1 MSAYPIVPTYASRGM
16 VATPHYLATLAGLRM
31 LLKGGNAIDAAVA
44 ANLAL
49 TVVYH
54 RWCSVGG
61 DLFALH
67 WDARAQELRALNASG
82 RAARAMTPAAFT
94 ERGLSVIPRYGLTSV
109 TVPGAVDGWHELLS
123 RHGRLDWQ
131 EVF

>member
-1 MSAYPIVPTYASRGM
+1 MSAYPILPPYATHGM
-16 VATPHYLATLAGLRM
+16 VATPHYLATQAGVRM
-31 LLKGGNAIDAAVA
+31 LLKGGNAVDAAVA

-67 WDARAQELRALNASG
+67 WDARAQQLQALNASG
-82 RAARAMTPAAFT
+82 RAPQAMMPAAFAA
-94 ERGLSVIPRYGLTSV
+94 RGLRAIPRYGLETV
-109 TVPGAVDGWHELLS
+109 TVPGV
-123 RHGRLDWQ
+123 
-131 EVF
+131 V

>member
-1 MSAYPIVPTYASRGM
+1 MSAYPIVPTYATRGM
-16 VATPHYLATLAGLRM
+16 VATPHYLATQAGVRM

-67 WDARAQELRALNASG
+67 WDAKGQQLRALNASG
-82 RAARAMTPAAFT
+82 RAPKAMTPEAFAA
-94 ERGLSVIPRYGLTSV
+94 RNLRAVPR
-109 TVPGAVDGWHELLS
+109 
-123 RHGRLDWQ
+123 
-131 EVF
+131 